1 MLTAIRENAERAE
14 FVGLNVRRYQLAA
27 FAIAGVF
34 AGFAGALFGMFNRG
48 VFPDFA
54 YWSKSA
60 EVLIMAILG
69 GIGSF
74 WGPAIGAAALTLLN
88 HQITSVTQ
96 YWPLVLG
103 VVLIVLLFAFPGG
116 IAGAL
121 GSAAG
126 APARSAAMLEVARLR
141 RSFGGVAAIDDVSLA
156 VARRA
161 RSSPSSAPT
170 APASRRCST

>member
-1 MLTAIRENAERAE
+1 MCFFLLRRIVSSPFGRVLTAIRENPERAE
-14 FVGLNVRRYQLAA
+14 FVGLNVRRVPDG
-27 FAIAGVF
+27 GVRNRRRVSP
-34 AGFAGALFGMFNRG
+34 GFAGALFGIFNRG

-88 HQITSVTQ
+88 HQISSITQ

-103 VVLIVLLFAFPGG
+103 LVLIVLLFVFPGG
-116 IAGAL
+116 ITGAL
-121 GSAAG
+121 TSL
-126 APARSAAMLEVARLR
+126 RARLR
-141 RSFGGVAAIDDVSLA
+141 AKRHA
-156 VARRA
+156 
-161 RSSPSSAPT
+161 
-170 APASRRCST
+170 